1 MTEKDYEFRLTK
13 QSFYSSEL
21 FEMPIGVVHAS
32 TDDEAKALV
41 KDIAARTEIRLSAS
55 LIVKVEIKIDDKW
68 VEINE

>member
-21 FEMPIGVVHAS
+21 FELPLGRVQAS

-41 KDIAARTEIRLSAS
+41 KDIASRTEIRLSAS

-68 VEINE
+68 VEI